1 MPYVKRSEEMDTR
14 VYRYKLRVKPDQEQA
29 MLNTLETLRHLYNR
43 ALAERLEF
51 SSVLRLL
58 KAKDDSAQADTL
70 HWLTVERGEE
80 FAARV
85 RATTQELAALPDD
98 ERAERLA
105 AMKEAQ
111 GLYGQK
117 RRLLTGARHDE
128 NDPSHN
134 YLLRVN
140 TGCAQD
146 CLTRLDRAFQ
156 AFFRRVKSGETPGF
170 PRFRRFG
177 EYRTCG
183 YLTEGNGCKF
193 DRAKGRVTL
202 QHIGTLRMH
211 YYRPLPEDSI
221 IRTMSW
227 TRQADGWYLNV
238 TIQKPAE
245 VYPHRPG
252 LPPIALAIENPGV
265 FYTTNDGEE
274 RAPLLPLERSLD
286 LLAMRQQR
294 LSRREKGSRGRE
306 EARRLVGRA
315 HLHIAEQRKQWLIE
329 EANRLL
335 ARYRVVVH
343 EQVAIREAVQ
353 EEKGETRR
361 EEREINLR
369 MMDNAWGMFF
379 QTLRQQAPKHGATI
393 IEIPALTE
401 EYASRQERAKAIL
414 AAGLGSPS

>member
-1 MPYVKRSEEMDTR
+1 MPYVKRSEELDTR
-14 VYRYKLRVKPDQEQA
+14 VYRYKLRVKPDQERI
-29 MLNTLETLRHLYNR
+29 MLDTLETLRHLYNR
-43 ALAERLEF
+43 ALAERLEY

-58 KAKDDSAQADTL
+58 KAKDDAAQADAL

-80 FAARV
+80 FAGRV
-85 RATTQELAALPDD
+85 LATTQELAALPED

-111 GLYGQK
+111 GLYAQK
-117 RRLLTGARHDE
+117 RRLLTGARHDAS
-128 NDPSHN
+128 DPSHD
-134 YLLRVN
+134 YLLRFN

-183 YLTEGNGCKF
+183 YLMEGNGCRF

-202 QHIGTLRMH
+202 QHVGTLRMH

-227 TRQADGWYLNV
+227 SRQADGWYLNV
-238 TIQKPAE
+238 TIQIPRA
-245 VYPHRPG
+245 VAPHRQDAG
-252 LPPIALAIENPGV
+252 AVALAVENPGV
-265 FYTTNDGEE
+265 FYTTQDGEE
-274 RAPLLPLERSLD
+274 RAPLLPLEASLD
-286 LLAMRQQR
+286 TLAMQQRR
-294 LSRREKGSRGRE
+294 LSRREKGSRGRQ
-306 EARRLVGRA
+306 EARLLVGRT

-335 ARYRVVVH
+335 SRYHVVLH
-343 EQVAIREAVQ
+343 EQVPLREIVQ

-361 EEREINLR
+361 EQSETNRR
-369 MMDNAWGMFF
+369 MMDNAWGIFF
-379 QTLRQQAPKHGATI
+379 QTLRQQAPKYGATI
-393 IEIPALTE
+393 IEIPTLPE

-414 AAGLGSPS
+414 AAGLGSPA